1 MLMYEIW
8 LMLNIAWEI
17 ALGVWPVL
25 VLSAMA
31 WLVLTGIAVRRAPHR
46 WGRAAAV
53 AVGAG
58 AIATLIAFLALPAL
72 TRSSL
77 SELSYWVDW
86 ASLAG
91 LALGAGA
98 VVALFA
104 LPIAVLQGGST
115 ASTRLTLS
123 SSTQGVKS

>member
-1 MLMYEIW
+1 MYEIW
-8 LMLNIAWEI
+8 LMLNIVWEI
-17 ALGVWPVL
+17 ALGVWPLLALGAL
-25 VLSAMA
+25 V
-31 WLVLTGIAVRRAPHR
+31 WLALGAAALRRASHG
-46 WGRAAAV
+46 WGRATALAL
-53 AVGAG
+53 GAG
-58 AIATLIAFLALPAL
+58 AIAALIAFLALPAL

-104 LPIAVLQGGST
+104 LPIAALQGSHGAT
-115 ASTRLTLS
+115 TRHPLS

>member
-1 MLMYEIW
+1 MYEIW

-17 ALGVWPVL
+17 ALGMWPVP
-25 VLSAMA
+25 VLGALA
-31 WLVLTGIAVRRAPHR
+31 WLALTGAALRRAPHR
-46 WGRAAAV
+46 WGRAAV
-53 AVGAG
+53 LAVGAG
-58 AIATLIAFLALPAL
+58 AIAALIAFLALPAL

-77 SELSYWVDW
+77 SDLSYWVDW

-104 LPIAVLQGGST
+104 LPIAALQGGSA
-115 ASTRLTLS
+115 ASTHLALS